1 MNGTKTIQ
9 TVTGPVSADQLGNVM
24 SHEHFFWGWPG
35 WLGDSTFAETHEE
48 TIEALR
54 TEVESVKAAGIKT
67 VIDGTTNEAGR
78 DPVLLKKISEEFDIH
93 IICPTGYYN
102 QEYGSAMYFKRRR
115 AFGCDVNS
123 ELKEMYQRELSEGI
137 GKTGIRAGI
146 LKLAVSPEG
155 MTRYEEMFFK
165 AACEVPSGNREVRI
179 FVHHS
184 SGQGLEQTSRYFT
197 EHGVEPRQVYLG
209 HVCCSDDIGRQV
221 GLAKQGFYLGYDQFG
236 MKTQI
241 HQDNEARLEQFA
253 KLLEAGCE
261 DKLLISTDRT
271 RHDLG
276 RPNAYPN
283 DKYV

>member
-1 MNGTKTIQ
+1 
-9 TVTGPVSADQLGNVM
+9 
-24 SHEHFFWGWPG
+24 
-35 WLGDSTFAETHEE
+35 
-48 TIEALR
+48 
-54 TEVESVKAAGIKT
+54 
-67 VIDGTTNEAGR
+67 
-78 DPVLLKKISEEFDIH
+78 
-93 IICPTGYYN
+93 
-102 QEYGSAMYFKRRR
+102 
-115 AFGCDVNS
+115 
-123 ELKEMYQRELSEGI
+123 
-137 GKTGIRAGI
+137 
-146 LKLAVSPEG
+146 
-155 MTRYEEMFFK
+155 MFFK
-165 AACEVPSGNREVRI
+165 AACEVASGNREVRI

-276 RPNAYPN
+276 RPNAYPS
-283 DKYV
+283 DKYGKLFITDKWSYLFDYVIPEMEKRGLTSEQKDKILRTNPVHFLCDTID